1 MIIKSITLNNYR
13 LYKGENKLFFSLS
26 DEKNI
31 VLISGENGFG
41 KTTFLHSLIWCLY
54 GKLIS
59 EVEVEVR
66 KDINSNGYSSFLR
79 SNMNSEIQS
88 ESERVIDSELCQIIK
103 KKGYSPG
110 IEHLKD
116 LTTYSVSIEFSEV
129 VIPSLP
135 CTSIQIS
142 RSYDIIQDKESVNI
156 LIDGV
161 RNELTNEIGPDVFIN
176 DFILNKDIARFFFF
190 DSEQIV
196 ALAETGNI
204 GDRRKLCSAYNE
216 VLGVRKYEDLKKNLE
231 NVRLRFRRKSSD
243 TEGREKLQKLLDRQE
258 ALNNSMD
265 DNKDRTTCLESEI
278 KRLRELD
285 ADYQLQLMREGQ
297 STTMSEISHLEA
309 LIATLKEKDEDFK
322 KKLKMLMD
330 YAPIAIIGKLL
341 NETKIQLE
349 NDYKKREETKN
360 QYRRNIIVSEITS
373 EMLLMFARMPIEKN
387 LSLQLQKGIQE
398 IAAKYKEKVSSEE
411 ALLTLSENDYE
422 EFMAIYSNITTTYK
436 SEFTRLADDYRKNK
450 QILERSLRRLAIIN
464 NKESDELIKRLRSE
478 KNLLEERIE
487 QKDLELRQ
495 MHEDYGTLNQELAT
509 ISKQISELSKKV
521 SLDDSDVKKDRVAET
536 LIEELSTFLVSLK
549 QEKKYS
555 LERRIKSVLNSL
567 MHKEDFIGRVEVVIN
582 GEDMDIELY
591 TKDNTHINKDA
602 LSKGEQQL
610 YATSIL
616 KAMVDESG
624 IQFPVFIDSP
634 LQKFDKSHAAK
645 IITEFYPQISKQV
658 VLFPLLYKEL
668 TIEEFHIMKPL
679 ISATYL
685 IENDTTHSFFTQV
698 PVADFFNDNRYV
710 YADKNKCKE

>member
-88 ESERVIDSELCQIIK
+88 ESERVIDSGLCQIIK

-265 DNKDRTTCLESEI
+265 DKKDRTTCLESEI

-387 LSLQLQKGIQE
+387 LSLQL
-398 IAAKYKEKVSSEE
+398 
-411 ALLTLSENDYE
+411 T
-422 EFMAIYSNITTTYK
+422 
-436 SEFTRLADDYRKNK
+436 
-450 QILERSLRRLAIIN
+450 
-464 NKESDELIKRLRSE
+464 LIKF
-478 KNLLEERIE
+478 
-487 QKDLELRQ
+487 
-495 MHEDYGTLNQELAT
+495 
-509 ISKQISELSKKV
+509 IS
-521 SLDDSDVKKDRVAET
+521 
-536 LIEELSTFLVSLK
+536 
-549 QEKKYS
+549 
-555 LERRIKSVLNSL
+555 N
-567 MHKEDFIGRVEVVIN
+567 
-582 GEDMDIELY
+582 
-591 TKDNTHINKDA
+591 
-602 LSKGEQQL
+602 
-610 YATSIL
+610 
-616 KAMVDESG
+616 
-624 IQFPVFIDSP
+624 
-634 LQKFDKSHAAK
+634 
-645 IITEFYPQISKQV
+645 
-658 VLFPLLYKEL
+658 
-668 TIEEFHIMKPL
+668 
-679 ISATYL
+679 
-685 IENDTTHSFFTQV
+685 
-698 PVADFFNDNRYV
+698 
-710 YADKNKCKE
+710 